1 MSYIQLDNFNG
12 SLNIICNDDGSG
24 EPLIFEV
31 LKEAEEALA
40 ENCQDGII
48 VPFSDTISLLRR
60 INTLFNSGKYFIE
73 EETIED
79 RLNFIQLKKDITEI
93 IQVNFTA

>member
-12 SLNIICNDDGSG
+12 SLNIMCNDDGSG
-24 EPLIFEV
+24 EPLIFET
-31 LKEAEEALA
+31 LKEAEETLA

-48 VPFSDTISLLRR
+48 VPLSDTINLLRR
-60 INTLFNSGKYFIE
+60 INTLFNSGKFFIE

-79 RLNFIQLKKDITEI
+79 RLNFKQLKTDIIEI
-93 IQVNFTA
+93 I